1 MRFLLDIPTRGD
13 ESTQA
18 GGIVMRYNK
27 SRSEYVVHNYNSC
40 NGGASME
47 MFQGGYH
54 SKLSDALT
62 DMAIRVARAERYDT
76 GGSLDIEKFEA
87 DLKEFR

>member
-13 ESTQA
+13 NMTQA
-18 GGIVMRYNK
+18 GGIVMRYSASK
-27 SRSEYVVHNYNSC
+27 GEYIVHNYNNA

-47 MFQGGYH
+47 CFQGGYH

-62 DMAIRVARAERYDT
+62 DMARRVARAEQYDT
-76 GGSLDIEKFEA
+76 GGSIDNEKFEA
-87 DLKEFR
+87 DMKEFR